1 MTSTQFPPT
10 LSQEKK
16 EFIKA
21 FYSVSDTPGATDKYV
36 DFLTEDVD
44 FIMGLKAIQGVPAVR
59 KMRETMWSDVTT
71 RRHTP
76 TQVYTFNQE
85 SNDLMIHGKASS
97 IIWDQFW
104 VLRHVLTRI
113 YFVLTCQ
120 VSYGLKNGTSVED
133 VGWAARMVFAQGGE
147 LKMKSY
153 QAALLSTLAIFQVWL
168 DAAPLA
174 DAVKEMHKH

>member
-1 MTSTQFPPT
+1 MASTQFPST
-10 LSQEKK
+10 LSHEKK

-21 FYSVSDTPGATDKYV
+21 FYSVSDVPGATDKYV

-44 FIMGLKAIQGVPAVR
+44 FIMGLKAIHGVPGQSEHLQEPVRYLSANVVRRHMLVTASSAVR

-71 RRHTP
+71 H
-76 TQVYTFNQE
+76 Q
-85 SNDLMIHGKASS
+85 
-97 IIWDQFW
+97 IWA
-104 VLRHVLTRI
+104 LRHVLI
-113 YFVLTCQ
+113 PLHFVLTCQ

-153 QAALLSTLAIFQVWL
+153 QAALLSTLAMFQVWL

-174 DAVKEMHKH
+174 DAVKEMHKN

>member
-1 MTSTQFPPT
+1 MASTQFPST
-10 LSQEKK
+10 LSHEKK

-21 FYSVSDTPGATDKYV
+21 FYSVSDVPGATDKYM

-44 FIMGLKAIQGVPAVR
+44 FIMGLKAIHGVPAVR

-76 TQVYTFNQE
+76 TQVYTFDQE
-85 SNDLMIHGKASS
+85 ANDLMIHGK
-97 IIWDQFW
+97 
-104 VLRHVLTRI
+104 
-113 YFVLTCQ
+113 

-153 QAALLSTLAIFQVWL
+153 QVWL

-174 DAVKEMHKH
+174 DAVKEMHKN